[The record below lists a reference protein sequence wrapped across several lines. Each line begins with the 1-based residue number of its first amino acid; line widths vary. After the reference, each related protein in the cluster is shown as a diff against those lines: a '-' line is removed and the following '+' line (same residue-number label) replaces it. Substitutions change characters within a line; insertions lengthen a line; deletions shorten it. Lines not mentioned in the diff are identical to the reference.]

1 MIDEARRKRLIF
13 RAKHMG
19 SNENDILFGGFAERY
34 LDNMSDDQ
42 ILRFERLLKESDAD
56 LFDWVTG
63 KQPIPD
69 AVNDEVM
76 QLVLAFVQTTKK
88 NAALD

>member
-1 MIDEARRKRLIF
+1 MIDESRRKRLIF
-13 RAKHMG
+13 RANHMG
-19 SNENDILFGGFAERY
+19 SNENDILFGGFAGRY
-34 LDNMSDDQ
+34 LDSMSDEQ

-69 AVNDEVM
+69 EFNHDVM
-76 QLVLAFVQTTKK
+76 QLVLSFVQTTKK